1 MWLSEIIGKGGRI
14 GLRRGQR
21 ASHSFKPL
29 RTRSPDTRI
38 TATTTMVTSLDT
50 FRFRPQIP
58 EFIPYKGPPKIKPV
72 RRRIRQNA
80 SPIFDE
86 WADIDRILGIIEQ
99 SKAASE
105 RKAPLAPAIRA
116 PNLGVCWFQVCF
128 PRQLLSRLYPANV

>member
-21 ASHSFKPL
+21 ASHLLKPL

-38 TATTTMVTSLDT
+38 TATTTMATSLDT
-50 FRFRPQIP
+50 FCFRPQIP

-86 WADIDRILGIIEQ
+86 WADIIG
-99 SKAASE
+99 SWGS
-105 RKAPLAPAIRA
+105 
-116 PNLGVCWFQVCF
+116 
-128 PRQLLSRLYPANV
+128 